1 MVGTGTRI
9 CPLCPGLVGVVVG
22 RARSLGP
29 LAGRGLRSGMGRGG
43 SRPGA
48 AFRDTSTLWAG
59 SLAFL
64 AQLPLRPLGK
74 AERAGF
80 WVMSPEL
87 GHLAFPQPPQS
98 QHLLHSVRMALGRL
112 PGVSCGCMHGLKGSC
127 CGSPGRRD
135 GGHGHG
141 PRGCTRVSRKWKSGR
156 REEI

>member
-1 MVGTGTRI
+1 
-9 CPLCPGLVGVVVG
+9 
-22 RARSLGP
+22 
-29 LAGRGLRSGMGRGG
+29 MGRGG

-156 REEI
+156 REDI